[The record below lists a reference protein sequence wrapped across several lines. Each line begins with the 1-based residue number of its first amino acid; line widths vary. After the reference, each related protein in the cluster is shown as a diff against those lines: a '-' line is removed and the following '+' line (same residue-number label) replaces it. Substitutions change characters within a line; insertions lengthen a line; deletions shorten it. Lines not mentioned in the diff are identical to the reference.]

1 MEMGDNWQVN
11 APWAQ
16 LVVSTKVPDELFKT
30 TLELTD
36 KIYEDVNRD
45 SAGGSLAGQIHN
57 EYYIAQE
64 KLIESG
70 LMEYFIEMT
79 TKYWGTVL
87 TNGNMWQAC
96 DRKFE
101 HGPHGFN
108 YACKIVS
115 AWTVHQFENE
125 YNPIHDHSNC
135 KISAVMHLK
144 FPEKIDPPVKE
155 HLTGLDGALI
165 FSGMGGADEWCTSPL
180 MRCDSSHVGWLH
192 LFPSSLGHSVYPFK
206 GEGERRSLSFN
217 ADIISQKQLDSIV
230 EQQKNEQEKIK
241 IVNKGKGGKMNIIA
255 ADEENE
261 KGEM

>member
-1 MEMGDNWQVN
+1 MEMGDNWQIH

-16 LVVSTKVPDELFKT
+16 LVASTQVPPNLFKNA
-30 TLELTD
+30 LEMTD
-36 KIYEDVNRD
+36 KVYEDVNRD
-45 SAGGSLAGQIHN
+45 SAGESLAGQISN
-57 EYYIAQE
+57 EYFVSEEQ
-64 KLIESG
+64 LIETG
-70 LMEYFIEMT
+70 LMEYFIGKI

-87 TNGNMWQAC
+87 TNGNM
-96 DRKFE
+96 DRYLDKKFE

-108 YACKIVS
+108 YAARIVS

-165 FSGMGGADEWCTSPL
+165 FSGMGNADEWCTVPVMKCGASNL
-180 MRCDSSHVGWLH
+180 GWLH
-192 LFPSSLGHSVYPFK
+192 LFPSSLQHSVYPFK
-206 GEGERRSLSFN
+206 GKGERRSLAFN
-217 ADIISQKQLDSIV
+217 ADIISKKQLDSII
-230 EQQKNEQEKIK
+230 EQEKI
-241 IVNKGKGGKMNIIA
+241 
-255 ADEENE
+255 EQENE